1 MAMRA
6 TLRSEEMQPR
16 ELAPLGGRGPGAG
29 DGLPADAEA
38 ILGRPQA
45 GLYAVWA
52 LAPREIQGLERSAA
66 GDEGLAQVGDVLQ
79 LLLVAPLVDAVE
91 ERGCGGA

>member
-6 TLRSEEMQPR
+6 TLRSEEVQPR

-29 DGLPADAEA
+29 NGLPADAEA

-45 GLYAVWA
+45 GLYAV
-52 LAPREIQGLERSAA
+52 
-66 GDEGLAQVGDVLQ
+66 
-79 LLLVAPLVDAVE
+79 
-91 ERGCGGA
+91 